1 MTARPGGKALPRDAE
16 LAADRL
22 VVEAEPVF
30 DRALDEPRDRAL
42 RRLEQQAIGAAAA
55 AREHAVPGQ
64 EPVARLALDHEQR
77 VDRAGADDEPGVVLA
92 DLDRQVID
100 LDD

>member
-1 MTARPGGKALPRDAE
+1 MMAGPGANELQRDAE
-16 LAADRL
+16 LAAHRL
-22 VVEAEPVF
+22 VAQAEPLL
-30 DRALDEPRDRAL
+30 DRTLDEPRDRTF
-42 RRLEQQAIGAAAA
+42 RGLEQQAIGAAAV
-55 AREHAVPGQ
+55 AREHAEPGQ